1 MTDGQQWLR
10 DKVVKMKER
19 VSQLEAH
26 LPFLLCEASKMH
38 EFHFNDSVI
47 MTQNSRKTG
56 KIKLNLEI
64 IIFTD
69 PD

>member
-10 DKVVKMKER
+10 DKVMNMKES

-26 LPFLLCEASKMH
+26 LPFLLCEASKMN

-47 MTQNSRKTG
+47 MTKNSRKMG

-64 IIFTD
+64 IIFYRS
-69 PD
+69 